1 MTNVERGGG
10 ISFRYHKVGLLV
22 LFVHDITDIWLELAK
37 ALHYLSVRKGKR
49 ECPRWETAANA
60 SFVMFVL
67 CWYVREPMLKSK
79 QFSSHEH
86 LSIN

>member
-1 MTNVERGGG
+1 M
-10 ISFRYHKVGLLV
+10 ICFSYHKIGLLV

-60 SFVMFVL
+60 AFVMFVL
-67 CWYVREPMLKSK
+67 CWYVK
-79 QFSSHEH
+79 
-86 LSIN
+86 